1 MSLVGK
7 LVCLDGPQRG
17 RSIALHPKKTV
28 VGRAPDCDIVLDD
41 RFASRVHASITRR
54 ENAFIVEDAGSKNGV
69 MLNNKR
75 LGEGTKGI
83 LADGVVV
90 TFAQTRFKFED
101 PAATMTN
108 LEVAPALAGPRL
120 VVHEATRQVKV
131 NGVLLQP
138 PLSVRQFE
146 LLQCL
151 YLHRGQALSKDE
163 IAAAVWPDDAEPVPD
178 NNIDRLVSRVRV
190 RLAEAA
196 GEHQFITTIRG
207 FGFCLED
214 GTDGG

>member
-1 MSLVGK
+1 MAIAGK

-17 RSIALHPKKTV
+17 RSVVLHKERMV

-41 RFASRVHASITRR
+41 RFASRVHASITRL
-54 ENAFIVEDAGSKNGV
+54 ESAFAVEDVGSKNGV
-69 MLNNKR
+69 LLNNER
-75 LGEGTKGI
+75 LSTGIKGI
-83 LADGVVV
+83 LADGAVV

-108 LEVAPALAGPRL
+108 LEVEPSCAGTRL

-151 YLHRGQALSKDE
+151 YLRRGQAVSKDE
-163 IAAAVWPDDAEPVPD
+163 IAAAVWSDAFGAVPD

-190 RLAEAA
+190 RLSEAA
-196 GEHQFITTIRG
+196 GGHQFITTVRG
-207 FGFCLED
+207 FGFRMED
-214 GTDGG
+214 VSEGQ